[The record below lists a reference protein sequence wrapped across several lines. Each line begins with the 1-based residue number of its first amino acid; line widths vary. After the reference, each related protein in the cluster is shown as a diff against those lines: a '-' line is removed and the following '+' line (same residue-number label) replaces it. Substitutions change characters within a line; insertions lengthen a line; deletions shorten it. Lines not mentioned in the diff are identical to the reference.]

1 LFNLEELRFA
11 GVGDPIAGLVLSG
24 AHRAE
29 AVMVAGKWRVK
40 EHQLVDINLAQV
52 INNQTKAALK
62 LSG

>member
-1 LFNLEELRFA
+1 
-11 GVGDPIAGLVLSG
+11 
-24 AHRAE
+24 
-29 AVMVAGKWRVK
+29 VMVAGKWRVK

>member
-1 LFNLEELRFA
+1 MC
-11 GVGDPIAGLVLSG
+11 G

-40 EHQLVDINLAQV
+40 EHQLVDINLTQV
-52 INNQTKAALK
+52 MNNQRKAALK